1 MEVFR
6 PSFCMELIWK
16 SIFPRDCLEASGAFA
31 FEARVNLKGEDF
43 RIPDES
49 VYY

>member
-6 PSFCMELIWK
+6 PSFSWK
-16 SIFPRDCLEASGAFA
+16 THLKVNLPEGLEASGAFA

-43 RIPDES
+43 RIPWS
-49 VYY
+49 VE